1 MDISGIM
8 PSMWTFRKQRTT
20 YYGRV
25 LHQLFVT
32 EFRWTAEV
40 DSTSVSRTYDA
51 ILISKQE
58 HLSKLKHVRGLCPL
72 CFLATNWEPW
82 RQDTKAPKYLPCS
95 TFYTCDAAVIVM
107 IVEKFLD
114 GFAGVPRWVE
124 VVCVLT
130 RLLLASS
137 LPATARKQMLL
148 MVKVVVLIL
157 IKVGLHAD
165 SFSLTEYGV
174 NSWICFCKSG

>member
-1 MDISGIM
+1 
-8 PSMWTFRKQRTT
+8 
-20 YYGRV
+20 
-25 LHQLFVT
+25 
-32 EFRWTAEV
+32 
-40 DSTSVSRTYDA
+40 
-51 ILISKQE
+51 
-58 HLSKLKHVRGLCPL
+58 
-72 CFLATNWEPW
+72 
-82 RQDTKAPKYLPCS
+82 
-95 TFYTCDAAVIVM
+95 M

-114 GFAGVPRWVE
+114 GFAGVPRRVE

-174 NSWICFCKSG
+174 NG